1 MFKELLLDAL
11 QSLSPEEKMNVRD
24 ILEEKISETG
34 EKNKEEEKGEQN
46 MPDKNDKTKVDTSI
60 NIDEKTKDNKVD
72 NGSTETSKVDETT
85 KVDET
90 VKTNEEPKKDGEVEK
105 TNDKTDGS
113 EPTDEAQQVQTTETA
128 GNGVRVEDLV
138 TKEELSERLSSLE
151 AKFDAVLKE
160 NVDLK
165 DKLSAMEEKYENKDF
180 GNFQRQ
186 GVMEKNKEANNSFDE
201 YSKQFMS

>member
-113 EPTDEAQQVQTTETA
+113 EPIDEAQQVQTTETA

-201 YSKQFMS
+201 YSKQFM

>member
-128 GNGVRVEDLV
+128 GNGVRLEDLV
-138 TKEELSERLSSLE
+138 TKEELSERLSSLD

>member
-180 GNFQRQ
+180 GNLQRQ

-201 YSKQFMS
+201 YSKQFM

>member
-46 MPDKNDKTKVDTSI
+46 MSNKNDKTKVDTSI

-128 GNGVRVEDLV
+128 GNGVRLEDLV
-138 TKEELSERLSSLE
+138 TKEELSERLSSLD

>member
-11 QSLSPEEKMNVRD
+11 QSLSPEEKINVRD

-46 MPDKNDKTKVDTSI
+46 MPDKNDKKKVDTSI

-105 TNDKTDGS
+105 TDDKTDGS
-113 EPTDEAQQVQTTETA
+113 EPTDETQQVQTTETA

-201 YSKQFMS
+201 YSKQFM

>member
-113 EPTDEAQQVQTTETA
+113 EPIDEAQQVQTTETA

-180 GNFQRQ
+180 GNFQKQ
-186 GVMEKNKEANNSFDE
+186 GMQVRDKQANSSFDE
-201 YSKQFMS
+201 YSKAFM

>member
-24 ILEEKISETG
+24 ILEEKISESG

-201 YSKQFMS
+201 YSKQFM

>member
-24 ILEEKISETG
+24 ILEEKISATG

-201 YSKQFMS
+201 YSKQFM

>member
-24 ILEEKISETG
+24 ILEEKISETR

-46 MPDKNDKTKVDTSI
+46 MPDKNDKKKVDTSI

-113 EPTDEAQQVQTTETA
+113 EPTDEVQQVQTTETA

-138 TKEELSERLSSLE
+138 TKEELSERFSSLE

-201 YSKQFMS
+201 YSKQFM

>member
-113 EPTDEAQQVQTTETA
+113 EPTDETQQVQTTETA

>member
-24 ILEEKISETG
+24 ILEKKISETG

-113 EPTDEAQQVQTTETA
+113 EPTDETQQVQTTETA

-201 YSKQFMS
+201 YSKQFM

>member
-165 DKLSAMEEKYENKDF
+165 EKLSAMEEKYENKDF

>member
-11 QSLSPEEKMNVRD
+11 QSLSPEEKMNIRD

-165 DKLSAMEEKYENKDF
+165 DKLSEMEEKYENKDF

>member
-24 ILEEKISETG
+24 ILEEKISATG

-46 MPDKNDKTKVDTSI
+46 MADKNDKTKVDTSI

-180 GNFQRQ
+180 GNLQRQ
-186 GVMEKNKEANNSFDE
+186 GVMEKNKEANSSFDE
-201 YSKQFMS
+201 YARQFM

>member
-24 ILEEKISETG
+24 ILEEKISATG

-46 MPDKNDKTKVDTSI
+46 MADKNDKTKVDTSI

-201 YSKQFMS
+201 YSKQFM

>member
-85 KVDET
+85 KVDEI

-201 YSKQFMS
+201 YSKQFM

>member
-46 MPDKNDKTKVDTSI
+46 MQDKNDKTKVDTSI

-180 GNFQRQ
+180 GNLQRQ
-186 GVMEKNKEANNSFDE
+186 GVMEKNKEANSSFDE
-201 YSKQFMS
+201 YARQFM

>member
-11 QSLSPEEKMNVRD
+11 QSLSPEEKMNIRD
-24 ILEEKISETG
+24 ILKEKISETG

-72 NGSTETSKVDETT
+72 NGSTETSKLDETT

-90 VKTNEEPKKDGEVEK
+90 VKTNKEPKKDGEVEK
-105 TNDKTDGS
+105 TNDKTDDSG
-113 EPTDEAQQVQTTETA
+113 PTDEAPQVQQTDTA
-128 GNGVRVEDLV
+128 GNGARLEDLV
-138 TKEELSERLSSLE
+138 TKDELAERLASLE

-201 YSKQFMS
+201 YSKQFM

>member
-24 ILEEKISETG
+24 ILEEKISETR

-46 MPDKNDKTKVDTSI
+46 MPDKNDKKKVDTSI

-113 EPTDEAQQVQTTETA
+113 EPTDETQQVQTTETA

-138 TKEELSERLSSLE
+138 TKEELSERFSSLE

-201 YSKQFMS
+201 YSKQFM

>member
-1 MFKELLLDAL
+1 MSRKAKNTNTLYFKDGSLITFIMLPEGYFYKGKYYTIAGCYKAL
-11 QSLSPEEKMNVRD
+11 Q
-24 ILEEKISETG
+24 
-34 EKNKEEEKGEQN
+34 
-46 MPDKNDKTKVDTSI
+46 
-60 NIDEKTKDNKVD
+60 
-72 NGSTETSKVDETT
+72 
-85 KVDET
+85 
-90 VKTNEEPKKDGEVEK
+90 KDGEVEK

-201 YSKQFMS
+201 YSKQFM

>member
-1 MFKELLLDAL
+1 
-11 QSLSPEEKMNVRD
+11 
-24 ILEEKISETG
+24 
-34 EKNKEEEKGEQN
+34 

-113 EPTDEAQQVQTTETA
+113 EPTDETQQVQTTETA

-201 YSKQFMS
+201 YSKQFM

>member
-11 QSLSPEEKMNVRD
+11 QSLSPEEKINVRD

-46 MPDKNDKTKVDTSI
+46 MPNKNDKTKVDTSI

-113 EPTDEAQQVQTTETA
+113 EPTDETQQVQTTETA

-138 TKEELSERLSSLE
+138 TKEELSERFSSLE

-180 GNFQRQ
+180 GNFQKQ

-201 YSKQFMS
+201 YSKQFM

>member
-201 YSKQFMS
+201 YSKQFM

>member
-24 ILEEKISETG
+24 ILEEKISATG

-46 MPDKNDKTKVDTSI
+46 MTDKNDKTKVDTSI

-128 GNGVRVEDLV
+128 GNGVRIEDLV

-180 GNFQRQ
+180 GNLQRQ
-186 GVMEKNKEANNSFDE
+186 GVMEKNKEANSSFDE
-201 YSKQFMS
+201 YARQFM